1 MPPERNREISN
12 PYLSARKEWDERYGD
27 LITRARNWR
36 GLAFLGI
43 SIALVQSCGLIALAM
58 RSKTVPYIV
67 AVDSLGRVIASGTAE
82 RASSVDDRLKRAA
95 LFEWVRSLR
104 MVSSDGIAQRHA
116 IERVYGM
123 IAAGSSAQTYI
134 GDFYRMDPPQKRAQT
149 QSVDVQIQSI
159 LPTGDKTY
167 EVEWVESTRDLQG
180 EARGEAR
187 WKGAFTI
194 SIQPPTDEESAR
206 VNPLGLYVNTV
217 SWSRVF

>member
-1 MPPERNREISN
+1 MPREQNREISN

-36 GLAFLGI
+36 GLAFLSI
-43 SIALVQSCGLIALAM
+43 SVALVQSCGLIALAM

-67 AVDSLGRVIASGTAE
+67 AVDSLGRVLASGTAE
-82 RASSVDDRLKRAA
+82 RASAVNDRLKRAA

-123 IAAGSSAQTYI
+123 IASGSSAQIYI

-159 LPTGDKTY
+159 LPTSDKTY

-180 EARGEAR
+180 QVQGEER